1 MTPRLNI
8 LLCGASGFIGQRLTA
23 ALQSAGHTVIPA
35 VANYARD
42 TDAAAWLPRLDGI
55 DAVINAVGVL
65 RDTARR
71 PIDAVHTLA
80 PQALFE
86 ACAQAGSARHQP
98 IRVIQIS
105 ALGIEGNST
114 RYATSKRAAD
124 THLLA
129 LHRAGKVDATVLRP
143 SIVFGRGGAS
153 SEMFVGLSKLPVLVL
168 PRPVLTARVQPVAVE
183 DLAGVITRLIGQ
195 TSPGEIVECVGA
207 SALPLADFI
216 GQLRQQQGKKPAR
229 VVALPDWMSRTSA
242 RVGDL
247 ISVSPWCSETLAL
260 LANDNVSD
268 SPVFARLLGQ
278 PLTPLGSYWGHYN
291 SAQGKWQ

>member
-1 MTPRLNI
+1 MNI
-8 LLCGASGFIGQRLTA
+8 LLCGATGFIGKRVTA
-23 ALQSAGHTVIPA
+23 ALQSAGHVVTPA

-42 TDAAAWLPRLDGI
+42 TSASTWLPRLAGI

-65 RDTARR
+65 RDTGRR

-80 PQALFE
+80 PQALFD
-86 ACAQAGSARHQP
+86 ACAQAGSARQKP
-98 IRVIQIS
+98 LRVIQIS
-105 ALGIEGNST
+105 ALGIEDNPT

-129 LHRAGKVDATVLRP
+129 LHRAGHVDATVLRP

-168 PRPVLTARVQPVAVE
+168 PRPVLTARVQPVAVQ
-183 DLAGVITRLIGQ
+183 DLARVIARLIGQ
-195 TSPGEIVECVGA
+195 TSPSETVECVGA
-207 SALPLADFI
+207 SALSLADFI
-216 GQLRQQQGKKPAR
+216 GALRQQQGKKPAR

-242 RVGDL
+242 RMGDL

-260 LANDNVSD
+260 LANDNVS
-268 SPVFARLLGQ
+268 SSRVFAGLLAQ
-278 PLTPLGSYWGHYN
+278 PLRPLSSYWGHYN
-291 SAQGKWQ
+291 MAQGEPQ